1 MLLTKNNKTLLKIMV
16 FGIALT
22 NNEVKD
28 MIKIINSLEKR
39 GTL

>member
-1 MLLTKNNKTLLKIMV
+1 MLLTKNNKTLLNIMV